1 MLLCDCFTH
10 RCSRFKFLVG
20 FLFII
25 GDSVGVNYFVF
36 AIILCSSKLLP
47 GDFFIITALTKA
59 SSLVNTLL
67 QSMPQIILQFYNNQ
81 FATQWS
87 YFQIF
92 SVGFSTL
99 SLLYTC
105 VKLTYAIDKIKQ
117 YETVS
122 NTKKE
127 SSPSN
132 KKNVVV
138 VTDLNQEEEVYNSN
152 L

>member
-1 MLLCDCFTH
+1 
-10 RCSRFKFLVG
+10 
-20 FLFII
+20 
-25 GDSVGVNYFVF
+25 
-36 AIILCSSKLLP
+36 
-47 GDFFIITALTKA
+47 
-59 SSLVNTLL
+59 
-67 QSMPQIILQFYNNQ
+67 MPQIILQFYNNQ

-92 SVGFSTL
+92 SVGVSTL